1 MGYNIYYMYDATSGM
16 GYIGQNKDDDNEKRI
31 LDHVSYY
38 IKNKGIEKD
47 GAARL
52 IRDMGGLSSSLRYKY
67 FFSNTNGRYGIPL
80 EVYTNFFEYW
90 KLDGKNSLDQLEESE
105 ILDLA
110 EMFHIIAAGLQ
121 GRN

>member
-105 ILDLA
+105 VLDLA